1 MPALRPHPSST
12 VPFAKLIAALGVVY
26 GDIGTSPLYA
36 LKECVSGPHGVAP
49 TPANI
54 LGVVSLIFW
63 SLTLVVV
70 LKYLVF
76 VLRADN
82 NGEGGVL
89 ALMAL
94 VSPTTGIVS
103 PRRLKTSLAYLGLF
117 GAALLYGDGML
128 TPAVTVLSAVEGLE
142 LATPV
147 FHSFVVPITCVVLI
161 LLFLIQRR

>member
-1 MPALRPHPSST
+1 MTSSDSSGPSLSGGVAVS
-12 VPFAKLIAALGVVY
+12 VPKPGVDIAKLVAALGIVY

-49 TPANI
+49 TPANV
-54 LGVVSLIFW
+54 LGLLSLIFW

-70 LKYLVF
+70 LKYLIF

-94 VSPTTGIVS
+94 VSPTTGLVT
-103 PRRLKTSLAYLGLF
+103 PRRSRALMAVLGLV

-128 TPAVTVLSAVEGLE
+128 TPAVSVLS
-142 LATPV
+142 
-147 FHSFVVPITCVVLI
+147 
-161 LLFLIQRR
+161 